1 MERGITIGIPRAFLY
16 YKYKD
21 LWETF
26 FKELGCNI
34 ILSPESNKEILRRG
48 IEYSIDENCLSAK
61 IYMGHVYS
69 LIDKVDYILVPRFCS
84 FGHKEIVC
92 TKFNAMYDIVGN
104 TFKGVKLIH
113 YNVDVLKRKTEFK
126 GFMKMGLIIEK
137 NIFKVIKAYVKAK
150 KIYHGNILKRHYEQH
165 NLISNSNKLKML
177 VVAHPY
183 NIYDKLMGVPIIK
196 YLETLNILPIYADKV
211 EQKECVKRSKKISTN
226 LQWTYSKELIGAID
240 YYHDKIDGIIFISTF
255 PCGPDSL
262 VNELCIR
269 KIKDIPILNIVLDE
283 LQSEVGLYTRIE
295 SFVDIIT
302 ARQRK
307 KVYG

>member
-1 MERGITIGIPRAFLY
+1 MGNI
-16 YKYKD
+16 
-21 LWETF
+21 

-48 IEYSIDENCLSAK
+48 IEHSIDENCLSAK

-69 LIDKVDYILVPRFCS
+69 LIDKADYILVPRFCS
-84 FGHKEIVC
+84 FGHKKIVC
-92 TKFNAMYDIVGN
+92 TKFNAVYDIVRN

-113 YNVDVLKRKTEFK
+113 YDVDVLKKKTEFK
-126 GFMKMGLIIEK
+126 GFIKMGLILKK
-137 NIFKVIKAYVKAK
+137 NIFKVIKAYLKAK
-150 KIYHGNILKRHYEQH
+150 KIYHDNMLKRHLEQH
-165 NLISNSNKLKML
+165 NLVNNSNKLKML

-183 NIYDKLMGVPIIK
+183 NLYDKLMGVPIIK
-196 YLETLNILPIYADKV
+196 YLETLNILPVYADKV
-211 EQKECVKRSKKISTN
+211 DQRECIKRSKKISTN
-226 LQWTYSKELIGAID
+226 LQWTYSQELIGAID

-269 KIKDIPILNIVLDE
+269 KIKNIPILNIVLDE

-295 SFVDIIT
+295 SFVDIIM